1 MILEREEL
9 EAIGEI
15 VASRFFINEGWK
27 FSSLRDIE
35 RITGTLDDLD
45 EQYNRY
51 PQMGRDWY
59 VSNSANK
66 RLHMCETWRDLERL
80 VSFLN
85 GSGDV
90 FDFILRIDGRGI
102 IFSMILTKGEEMSPE
117 QLNAIKDA
125 RMAGYSAY
133 IFEVEIPGEIEFELV
148 QATGAYQIKRQV

>member
-1 MILEREEL
+1 MRLESEEL
-9 EAIGEI
+9 DAIEEI
-15 VASRFFINEGWK
+15 VASRFFINEGWE

-35 RITGTLDDLD
+35 RITDTLNDLD

-85 GSGDV
+85 GLGDV
-90 FDFILRIDGRGI
+90 FDFVLRIDERGI
-102 IFSMILTKGEEMSPE
+102 IFCMIVTKGEEMSRE
-117 QLNAIKDA
+117 QINAIKEA
-125 RMAGYSAY
+125 RVAGYSVY
-133 IFEVEIPGEIEFELV
+133 VFEVRIPNEIEFELA
-148 QATGAYQIKRQV
+148 QATGAYQISS

>member
-1 MILEREEL
+1 MRLEHEEL
-9 EAIGEI
+9 DAIGEI
-15 VASRFFINEGWK
+15 VATRFFINEGWK

-66 RLHMCETWRDLERL
+66 RVHMCETWRDLERL

-90 FDFILRIDGRGI
+90 FDFVLRIDGRGI
-102 IFSMILTKGEEMSPE
+102 IFCMIVTKGEKMSRE
-117 QLNAIKDA
+117 QINAIKEA
-125 RMAGYSAY
+125 RVAGYSVY
-133 IFEVEIPGEIEFELV
+133 VFDVKIPSEIEFELT
-148 QATGAYQIKRQV
+148 QATGAYQISSQF